1 MGLKEVT
8 NTIKT
13 RVEATLSKAQ
23 DGRAWL
29 ARVAYPRYQNAQVER
44 WQTQNT
50 SQGAKWPDNKGWY
63 KNWKLIGFGGGPKY
77 KKGPP
82 GRWARAGT
90 YPTYPG
96 RGRFVMIAT
105 AKLVSSVIGQSS
117 SGDFVNNSEGL
128 SAHRRIIGP
137 QSLEVFTTVDYAEK
151 VAVDRPFMSFSDKFV
166 DELRAN
172 YQNWM
177 FGDER

>member
-8 NTIKT
+8 NTIKKRIET
-13 RVEATLSKAQ
+13 TLSRAQ

-29 ARVAYPRYQNAQVER
+29 DRVAYPKYQNAQVQR

-50 SQGAKWPDNKGWY
+50 SQGSKWPDNKGWY
-63 KNWKLIGFGGGPKY
+63 KNWKLIGFGGGPQY

-82 GRWARAGT
+82 GRWVRSGT

-105 AKLVSSVIGQSS
+105 AKLVSSVIGQAQGS
-117 SGDFVNNSEGL
+117 FVNNPEGVA
-128 SAHRRIIGP
+128 AHRKITGP
-137 QSLEVFTTVDYAEK
+137 QSLEVYTTVDYAAQ
-151 VAVDRPFMSFSDKFV
+151 VAVERPFMTFSDKFNN
-166 DELRAN
+166 DLKAS
-172 YQNWM
+172 YAQWM
-177 FGDER
+177 FT